1 MAVTKFVVSVLAI
14 ACNLF
19 YAINCHSQEAASIVE
34 QRSDYLRMEADLWNS
49 FENGV
54 DQASML
60 KKILFDHKSFADAF
74 LNGNEFEQMDF
85 SLFTKIYEWDE
96 LSNRLVPLRSLY
108 NSFQP
113 ILDKNVAKIDRIEL
127 EDLASTVVDE
137 VKLINET
144 MDSIENIM
152 VKQGTYHKVQLVCN
166 CVFFISTNI
175 GAILETF

>member
-1 MAVTKFVVSVLAI
+1 MAVTKLTVSVLAI

-34 QRSDYLRMEADLWNS
+34 QRNDYLRMEADLWNS

-60 KKILFDHKSFADAF
+60 RKILIDHKSFADAF
-74 LNGNEFEQMDF
+74 FKDNEYEQMDF

-108 NSFQP
+108 ESFQP
-113 ILDKNVAKIDRIEL
+113 IVDKNVVKIDRREL
-127 EDLASTVVDE
+127 EDLAQTVVDE
-137 VKLINET
+137 TKLINET

-166 CVFFISTNI
+166 ICY
-175 GAILETF
+175 